1 MMFSVEV
8 PSYPGSCMGPA
19 ERPEL
24 LWMTHARVGSPAWS
38 SQILHIL
45 FPPDKAPDDGKDPPV
60 MQPHEDFERLLIP
73 SLRLLDVM
81 GFVVGPLAFLPGR
94 PLDTSPFDKLRGL
107 RARDR
112 LRTILSPIVTH
123 AEAIR
128 LRPCFR

>member
-1 MMFSVEV
+1 MIVAGV
-8 PSYPGSCMGPA
+8 HGNPVNPGGEWRPWPEPA
-19 ERPEL
+19 DRQVGFQKDL
-24 LWMTHARVGSPAWS
+24 LG
-38 SQILHIL
+38 QILHVL

-107 RARDR
+107 RDR

-123 AEAIR
+123 AGAVR
-128 LRPCFR
+128 LQPCFR